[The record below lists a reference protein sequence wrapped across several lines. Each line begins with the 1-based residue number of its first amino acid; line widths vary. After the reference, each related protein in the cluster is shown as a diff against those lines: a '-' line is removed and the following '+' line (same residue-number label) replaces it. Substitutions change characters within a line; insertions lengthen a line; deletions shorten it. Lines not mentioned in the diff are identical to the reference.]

1 MKDVKAFLKIKRQ
14 QSTYRPVRERVR
26 DFQEVV
32 VLRSSEYS
40 QEQAARCMDCG
51 TPFCHSEC
59 PLGNDIPDWNEL
71 MAKGQWEKAYQ
82 ILSATN
88 NLPEVT
94 GRLCPALCEFAC
106 VLGLGDDPV
115 TIRENELGIIEHAFK
130 HGYVKPNS
138 PKKRTNKKVAII
150 GSGPAGLACADQ
162 LNKAGHTVTVFEK
175 DKKIGAIL
183 RYGIPDFKIEK
194 WLLDRRLKIL
204 KQEGIK
210 FVTGVNVGI
219 DLAVSELKNDF
230 DAVCLTGGSH
240 TPRDLNI
247 PGRDFQGIHFAM
259 EFLVQSNKKIS
270 GEKCDKN
277 ECFINAKDKNV
288 VIIGGGD
295 TGADCV
301 GVSNR
306 QGAKSI
312 VQIEVMPKPPLSRTE
327 DFPWPKYPL
336 ILKTSSSHEEGG
348 KRQWAI
354 LTKEFIGKDGHITK
368 LECIEVEFIKDEQTG
383 RDKLQE
389 IPNSAFTIP
398 ADLVILAVGFVH
410 PVHGGLLS
418 ELKVALDARG
428 NVKTDDQFMTSKKG
442 FFAAG
447 DIRRGQSLIVWAISE
462 GRKAAHYIDT
472 YLMGKESIL
481 PLK

>member
-14 QSTYRPVRERVR
+14 KSKYRPVRDRIR
-26 DFQEVV
+26 DFHEVTI
-32 VLRSSEYS
+32 LRPSKYS
-40 QEQAARCMDCG
+40 QEQSARCMDCG

-59 PLGNDIPDWNEL
+59 PVGNYIPEWNNLVFE
-71 MAKGQWEKAYQ
+71 GHWEKAYKM
-82 ILSATN
+82 LSETN

-130 HGYVKPNS
+130 HGYVKPNP
-138 PKKRTNKKVAII
+138 PKKRTGKKVAVV
-150 GSGPAGLACADQ
+150 GSGPAGLSCADQ
-162 LNKAGHTVTVFEK
+162 LNKAGHIVTVFEK

-194 WLLDRRLKIL
+194 WVLDRRIKIL
-204 KQEGIK
+204 KKEGIK
-210 FVTGVNVGI
+210 FVTGVNVGV
-219 DLAVSELKNDF
+219 DLPVTKLKKDF

-247 PGRDFQGIHFAM
+247 PGRQLGGIHFAM
-259 EFLVQSNKKIS
+259 EFLVQSNKKVA
-270 GEKCDKN
+270 GEKVKRKELLID
-277 ECFINAKDKNV
+277 ARDKNV
-288 VIIGGGD
+288 VVIGGGD

-301 GVSNR
+301 GVANR
-306 QGAKSI
+306 QGAKSV
-312 VQIEVMPKPPLSRTE
+312 VQIEVMPKPPKTRTS
-327 DFPWPKYPL
+327 DFPWPKYPML
-336 ILKTSSSHEEGG
+336 LKTSTSHEEGG

-354 LTKEFIGKDGHITK
+354 LTKQFIGKDGKVIK
-368 LECIEVEFIKDEQTG
+368 LECCEVEFKL
-383 RDKLQE
+383 DKKANRKMMKE
-389 IPNSAFTIP
+389 IPNSTFYIK

-418 ELKVALDARG
+418 ELKVALDQRG
-428 NVKTDDQFMTSKKG
+428 NVKTDEQFMTNKKG

-462 GRKAAHYIDT
+462 GRRAAHYMDS
-472 YLMGKESIL
+472 YLMKKKSLL
-481 PLK
+481 PEK

>member
-59 PLGNDIPDWNEL
+59 PLGNDIPDWNDL
-71 MAKGQWEKAYQ
+71 MSKGQWEKAYQ

-130 HGYVKPNS
+130 HGYVKPNP
-138 PKKRTNKKVAII
+138 PKKRTNKKVAVI

-247 PGRDFQGIHFAM
+247 PGRHLQGIHYAM
-259 EFLVQSNKKIS
+259 EFLVQSNKKVS
-270 GEKCDKN
+270 GEKVKRNELFIDAKN
-277 ECFINAKDKNV
+277 KDV

-306 QGAKSI
+306 QGAKSVI
-312 VQIEVMPKPPLSRTE
+312 QIEVMPKPPLSRTA
-327 DFPWPKYPL
+327 DFPWPKYPM

-368 LECIEVEFIKDEQTG
+368 LECIEVEFIKDEKTG

>member
-1 MKDVKAFLKIKRQ
+1 MKDVKAFLKIKRKK
-14 QSTYRPVRERVR
+14 SEYRPVRERIR

-32 VLRSSEYS
+32 VLRPSEYT

-59 PLGNDIPDWNEL
+59 PLGNDIPEWNDFV
-71 MAKGQWEKAYQ
+71 MKGNWKKAYKS
-82 ILSATN
+82 LSATN

-115 TIRENELGIIEHAFK
+115 TIRENELGIIEYAFK
-130 HGYVKPNS
+130 HGYVKAHL
-138 PKKRTNKKVAII
+138 PKKRTNKKIAVI

-162 LNKAGHTVTVFEK
+162 LNKAGHNVTVFEK

-204 KQEGIK
+204 KKEGIK
-210 FVTGVNVGI
+210 FITGINVGI
-219 DLAVSELKNDF
+219 DLSISELKNNF

-240 TPRDLNI
+240 IPRDLNI
-247 PGRDFQGIHFAM
+247 QGRDLKGVHFAM
-259 EFLVQSNKKIS
+259 DFLVQSNKRIS
-270 GEKCDKN
+270 GEKVKQA
-277 ECFINAKDKNV
+277 EFIDAKDKNV

-301 GVSNR
+301 GVANR
-306 QGAKSI
+306 QGAKNI
-312 VQIEVMPKPPLSRTE
+312 IQIEVMPKPPKSRTE
-327 DFPWPKYPL
+327 DFPWPQYPM
-336 ILKTSSSHEEGG
+336 ILKISSSHEEGG
-348 KRQWAI
+348 KRQWAL
-354 LTKEFIGKDGHITK
+354 LTKEFIGEDGQVTK
-368 LECIEVEFIKDEQTG
+368 LQCVEVEFLKDPKTNRNIMKEIKGSSFMIE
-383 RDKLQE
+383 
-389 IPNSAFTIP
+389 

-418 ELKVALDARG
+418 DLKVALDERG
-428 NVKTDDQFMTSKKG
+428 NVKTDDHFMTNKKG

-447 DIRRGQSLIVWAISE
+447 DIRRGQSLIVWAIAE
-462 GRKAAHYIDT
+462 GRRAAHYMDA
-472 YLMGKESIL
+472 YLIGKESLL
-481 PLK
+481 PIR

>member
-14 QSTYRPVRERVR
+14 QPQYRPVRERIR

-32 VLRSSEYS
+32 VLRPSEYS

-59 PLGNDIPDWNEL
+59 PLGNDIPEWNDL
-71 MAKGQWEKAYQ
+71 VIKGQWEKAYQ
-82 ILSATN
+82 ALSATN

-130 HGYVKPNS
+130 NGFVKPN
-138 PKKRTNKKVAII
+138 PPRKRTNKKVAVI

-162 LNKAGHTVTVFEK
+162 LNKAGHNVTVFEK

-194 WLLDRRLKIL
+194 WLIDRRLKIL

-210 FVTGVNVGI
+210 FITGVNVGI
-219 DLAVSELKNDF
+219 DLPVSRLKKDF

-247 PGRDFQGIHFAM
+247 PGRQLQGIHFAM
-259 EFLVQSNKKIS
+259 EFLVQSNKRIS
-270 GEKCDKN
+270 GEKVKKN
-277 ECFINAKDKNV
+277 EPFIDAKGKDV

-301 GVSNR
+301 GVANR
-306 QGAKSI
+306 QGAKNI
-312 VQIEVMPKPPLSRTE
+312 VQIEVMPKPPLSRTA
-327 DFPWPKYPL
+327 DFPWPKYPM

-348 KRQWAI
+348 KRHWAI
-354 LTKEFIGKDGHITK
+354 LTKEFVGKDGHITK
-368 LECIEVEFIKDEQTG
+368 LECAEVEFVKDEKTG
-383 RDKLQE
+383 RSMMKE
-389 IPNSAFTIP
+389 IPDSVFAIP
-398 ADLVILAVGFVH
+398 ADLAILAVGFVH

-418 ELKVALDARG
+418 ELKVALDERG
-428 NVKTDDQFMTSKKG
+428 NVKTNEQFMTSKKG

-447 DIRRGQSLIVWAISE
+447 DIRRGQSLIVWAIAE
-462 GRKAAHYIDT
+462 GRKAAHYMDT
-472 YLMGKESIL
+472 YLMGKASPL
-481 PLK
+481 PIK

>member
-1 MKDVKAFLKIKRQ
+1 MKDVKAFLKIKRK
-14 QSTYRPVRERVR
+14 QSEYRPVRERIR

-32 VLRSSEYS
+32 VLRPSEYT
-40 QEQAARCMDCG
+40 QEQADRCMDCG
-51 TPFCHSEC
+51 TPFCHSAC
-59 PLGNDIPDWNEL
+59 PLGNDIPEWNDL
-71 MAKGQWEKAYQ
+71 VMKGQWEKAYLS
-82 ILSATN
+82 LSATN

-130 HGYVKPNS
+130 HGYVKPNP
-138 PKKRTNKKVAII
+138 PKKRTNKKVAVI

-162 LNKAGHTVTVFEK
+162 LNKAGHNVTVFEK

-194 WLLDRRLKIL
+194 WLLDRRLKIF

-219 DLAVSELKNDF
+219 DLKVSELNNDF
-230 DAVCLTGGSH
+230 DAVCLTGGAH

-247 PGRDFQGIHFAM
+247 PGRDLQGIHFAM
-259 EFLVQSNKKIS
+259 DFLVQSNKKIS
-270 GEKCDKN
+270 GEKFKLNEFIDAKN
-277 ECFINAKDKNV
+277 KNV

-312 VQIEVMPKPPLSRTE
+312 IQIEVMPKPPQSRTE
-327 DFPWPKYPL
+327 DFPWPKYPMV
-336 ILKTSSSHEEGG
+336 LKTSSSHEEGG
-348 KRQWAI
+348 KRHWAL
-354 LTKEFIGKDGHITK
+354 LTKEFIGKDGHVTN
-368 LECIEVEFIKDEQTG
+368 LQCVEVEFVKDEKTG
-383 RDKLQE
+383 RNSLKE
-389 IPNSAFTIP
+389 ISNSSFMIE

-418 ELKVALDARG
+418 ELKVDLDERG
-428 NVKTDDQFMTSKKG
+428 NVKTNEQFMTSKKG

-447 DIRRGQSLIVWAISE
+447 DIRRGQSLIVWAIAE
-462 GRKAAHYIDT
+462 GRKAAHYMDA
-472 YLMGKESIL
+472 YLTGKESLL
-481 PLK
+481 PIK

>member
-1 MKDVKAFLKIKRQ
+1 MKDVKAFLKIKRKK
-14 QSTYRPVRERVR
+14 SEYRPVRERIR
-26 DFQEVV
+26 DFEEVV
-32 VLRSSEYS
+32 VLRHSEYT

-59 PLGNDIPDWNEL
+59 PLGNDIPEWNDFA
-71 MAKGQWEKAYQ
+71 MKGNWKKAYES
-82 ILSATN
+82 LSATN

-115 TIRENELGIIEHAFK
+115 TIRENELGIIERAFK
-130 HGYVKPNS
+130 SGYVKANP

-162 LNKAGHTVTVFEK
+162 LNKAGHIVTVFEK

-210 FVTGVNVGI
+210 FITGINVGI
-219 DLAVSELKNDF
+219 DLSVSELNKDF

-247 PGRDFQGIHFAM
+247 PGRDLQGIHFAM
-259 EFLVQSNKKIS
+259 DFLVQSNKRIS
-270 GEKCDKN
+270 GEKVKQA
-277 ECFINAKDKNV
+277 EFIDAKDKNV

-295 TGADCV
+295 TGADCM
-301 GVSNR
+301 GVANR
-306 QGAKSI
+306 QGAKNI
-312 VQIEVMPKPPLSRTE
+312 VQIEVMPKPPQSRTD
-327 DFPWPKYPL
+327 DFPWPEYPM

-348 KRQWAI
+348 KRHWAL
-354 LTKEFIGKDGHITK
+354 LTKEFVGKDGQVTR
-368 LECIEVEFIKDEQTG
+368 LQCVEVEFVKDAKTNRKIMKEIKGSPFMIE
-383 RDKLQE
+383 
-389 IPNSAFTIP
+389 

-418 ELKVALDARG
+418 GLKVALDERG
-428 NVKTDDQFMTSKKG
+428 NVKTDEHFMTNKKG

-447 DIRRGQSLIVWAISE
+447 DIHRGQSLIVWAIAE
-462 GRKAAHYIDT
+462 GRKAAHYMDT
-472 YLMGKESIL
+472 YLIGKESLL
-481 PLK
+481 PIK